1 MPKRFILLWA
11 VPVFVSTS
19 LYAQPQDKSPP
30 AERTLWDHNGS
41 TIYLVANG
49 SSRELHYQK
58 PRPGMLEAGA
68 HPDDVLFKGE
78 VNDGQFSG
86 IAYIFNAQ
94 CGQVP
99 FHVKGP
105 MLDNG
110 GRIVLTGQ
118 APRVGRN
125 CQTLGE
131 YTSTLEFKLLK
142 TSEVAQP
149 SPATAAT
156 PNEEPTREQSASDP
170 AEPTFSNNSSA
181 QPAQTR
187 QTPWIEDPWPK
198 APPSGTIDSKLHG
211 PPSAES
217 TPTGQPN
224 IEGPKRIA
232 DVKTAITP
240 SAQRSLTTSATTS
253 SQSVVKNS
261 ILAPIIIALNATL
274 PLLSVLFLIFM
285 VRSNEVS
292 SSRSIFHPRVTNADS
307 V

>member
-1 MPKRFILLWA
+1 
-11 VPVFVSTS
+11 
-19 LYAQPQDKSPP
+19 
-30 AERTLWDHNGS
+30 
-41 TIYLVANG
+41 
-49 SSRELHYQK
+49 
-58 PRPGMLEAGA
+58 
-68 HPDDVLFKGE
+68 
-78 VNDGQFSG
+78 
-86 IAYIFNAQ
+86 
-94 CGQVP
+94 
-99 FHVKGP
+99 
-105 MLDNG
+105 
-110 GRIVLTGQ
+110 VLTGQ
-118 APRVGRN
+118 TPRVGRN

-187 QTPWIEDPWPK
+187 QTPWIADPWPK
-198 APPSGTIDSKLHG
+198 APPSGTMDPKLHG
-211 PPSAES
+211 PPSAEA

-224 IEGPKRIA
+224 IEGPKRTA
-232 DVKTAITP
+232 DVKAAITP
-240 SAQRSLTTSATTS
+240 SAQRSLTTSAPTS

-274 PLLSVLFLIFM
+274 PLLSILFLILM

-292 SSRSIFHPRVTNADS
+292 SSRSIFHPRVTDSDS